1 MLAQGEITMARR
13 PVALGAVRSPC
24 WSLVAAALALLGP
37 PAPATATEL
46 DLGVPDLELRLDTT
60 LRYNLGLRTD
70 GVSRR
75 LGDNPAFTAGENSVS
90 QGDLTTN
97 RLDVLAELDASWR
110 RRFGVRASAA
120 GWYDQAYVH
129 DRATRSPR
137 VVAQGIPGSYLDD
150 EFTRVVRRRYH
161 GPWGELLDAFAFA
174 QLRAGSVPV
183 AVKAGRHTV
192 YWGES
197 LMQAGLTHSVA
208 YAQMP
213 LDLQK
218 AFANPGAE
226 PKELFRPLASVSAQA
241 QLAPTLSLA
250 AQVFLE
256 WQPFLYPEGGT
267 FLGASDATYDG
278 PDGLY
283 RNGAYM
289 VNGGVNWPRQAGD
302 VGAVLRWAPAWLD
315 GTLGLYYRRFT
326 DKFAAVLLTA
336 NPGAQGPLS
345 PEYPSPFR
353 YQQYYGADVDLVG
366 VSLAKQ
372 VLGVSVGAE
381 ASWRHRMPL
390 LAQSPGFAVAP
401 APPLQAAMFP
411 HGLPRKIGSSYQA
424 RGDTLHGLVN
434 LLGVV
439 PGGRAFS
446 SAAWGLE
453 LTFSRRLAVT
463 DNEDLFYG
471 EGYGVC
477 RPDPAL
483 VQAGLARTRDDGCA
497 TRGHLGLGASLTPT
511 WFRVASGADLYVP
524 VTLSWTVVGNSP
536 VGQGGNQASGSWT
549 AGAGLDLRS
558 RYRVELRYADWF
570 GKTNGGATIT
580 TANGLPALLKS
591 RGNVT
596 LTAKTTF

>member
-1 MLAQGEITMARR
+1 MARSV
-13 PVALGAVRSPC
+13 VARRAVRPPC
-24 WSLVAAALALLGP
+24 LGLLAAALALLAP
-37 PAPATATEL
+37 PAPGAAREL
-46 DLGVPDLELRLDTT
+46 DTGVPDLELRFDHT

-75 LGDNPAFTAGENSVS
+75 LGDNPAFTGGEYSVG
-90 QGDLTTN
+90 QGDLSTN
-97 RLDVLAELDASWR
+97 RLDLLSELDLTWER
-110 RRFGVRASAA
+110 RAGLRASAA
-120 GWYDQAYVH
+120 SWFDQGYAH
-129 DRATRSPR
+129 ERATRSPR
-137 VVAQGIPGSYLDD
+137 LVEQGIPGSYVNDD
-150 EFTRVVRRRYH
+150 FTRTVRRRYH
-161 GPWGELLDAFAFA
+161 GPWLELLDAFAFA
-174 QLRAGSVPV
+174 RLDAGGVPV
-183 AVKAGRHTV
+183 TVKAGRHTV

-197 LMQAGLTHSVA
+197 LMQAGLTHGVA

-241 QLAPTLSLA
+241 QLTPTLSLA
-250 AQVFLE
+250 GQVFLE
-256 WQPFLYPEGGT
+256 WKPFLYPEGAT
-267 FLGASDATYDG
+267 FLAASDATYDG

-283 RNGAYM
+283 RNGAFM
-289 VNGGVNWPRQAGD
+289 VNGGVHWPRELGD
-302 VGAVLRWAPAWLD
+302 LGAALRWAPGWLD

-336 NPGAQGPLS
+336 NPGAQGPLG
-345 PEYPSPFR
+345 PEVPSPFR

-372 VLGVSVGAE
+372 VLGVSVGGE
-381 ASWRHRMPL
+381 LSWRHGMPL
-390 LAQSPGFAVAP
+390 LSQSPGFAVAP
-401 APPLQAAMFP
+401 APPLQQALFP
-411 HGLPRKIGSSYQA
+411 HGAPRLVGGSYQA

-434 LLGVV
+434 LVGVV

-446 SAAWGLE
+446 SAAWALE
-453 LTFSRRLAVT
+453 LTFSRWLAVRE
-463 DNEDLFYG
+463 NEDMFYG
-471 EGYGVC
+471 EGHGVC
-477 RPDPAL
+477 RRDPAL
-483 VQAGLARTRDDGCA
+483 IQAGLARTRDDGCA
-497 TRGHLGLGASLTPT
+497 TRGHVGLGAGLTPT

-524 VTLSWTVVGNSP
+524 VNVSWTVRGNSP
-536 VGQGGNQASGSWT
+536 VGQGGNQAAGSWT

-570 GKTNGGATIT
+570 GKTSGGATIT
-580 TANGLPALLKS
+580 SANGLPALLKS